1 MNGTIET
8 TINPVQL
15 MWTTVYKQFGKP
27 EGALGHLAG
36 WIMANRAS
44 NQERNSW
51 TVSLLG
57 LHPEDRVL
65 EIGFGP
71 GLALALVAE
80 KVSAGE
86 IVGIDHS
93 TIMLEQ
99 ASARNAQAIGSGR
112 MRLAAGSLGDLAGLG
127 GPFNKV
133 YSVNVAMF
141 WKDRLAALA
150 QIRQAMCPGALLATA
165 HQPRHRGA
173 KPEDAE
179 AFAQAFLADLA
190 LAGFQSIRI
199 ERLALQPMPA
209 VCILGCTA
217 APENLD

>member
-1 MNGTIET
+1 M
-8 TINPVQL
+8 L

-36 WIMANRAS
+36 WIMAKRGS

-57 LHPEDRVL
+57 LHPNDRVL

-71 GLALALVAE
+71 GLALALVAQQ
-80 KVSAGE
+80 VSAGGA
-86 IVGIDHS
+86 VGIDHS
-93 TIMLEQ
+93 AVMLEQ
-99 ASARNAQAIGSGR
+99 ASARNAQAIRSGR
-112 MRLAAGSLGDLAGLG
+112 MRLAAGGLGDLAGLG

-133 YSVNVAMF
+133 FSVNVAMF
-141 WKDRLAALA
+141 WKDRPAALV
-150 QIRQAMCPGALLATA
+150 QIRAAMCPGGLLATA

-179 AFAQAFLADLA
+179 AFAHTFAADLA
-190 LAGFQSIRI
+190 QAGFQNIRI
-199 ERLALQPMPA
+199 EHLPLRPMPV
-209 VCILGCTA
+209 VCILGY
-217 APENLD
+217 APASANPA